1 MGDSAKAYAR
11 RLAGHGYV
19 VFIADLYGQGLFA
32 ADLPQARE
40 LMTALFSDVGRWRE
54 RGQAAPIR
62 WCRRRS

>member
-1 MGDSAKAYAR
+1 
-11 RLAGHGYV
+11 V